1 MGYRIEGI
9 PCADEYVPPVS
20 LPKKMAPRTNR
31 KSTKFEATVWA
42 ITEVM
47 VQPLAKSR
55 PAEEIAPVSAFLLET
70 HSKMPDYMRLSFL
83 ILPLSFDHLSYP
95 IQGKPFHRSH
105 IRMELVGFRIE
116 RGRH

>member
-1 MGYRIEGI
+1 MGYRVEGI

-20 LPKKMAPRTNR
+20 LPKKMAPRTKR
-31 KSTKFEATVWA
+31 KSIKFEATVWA

-70 HSKMPDYMRLSFL
+70 HSKMPDYMSFSIRIITL
-83 ILPLSFDHLSYP
+83 LLDAWSYP
-95 IQGKPFHRSH
+95 INDTPFHS
-105 IRMELVGFRIE
+105 IQITQRIDQVDTW
-116 RGRH
+116 R

>member
-1 MGYRIEGI
+1 MGYRVEGI

-20 LPKKMAPRTNR
+20 LPKKMAPRTKR
-31 KSTKFEATVWA
+31 KSIKFEATVWA

-70 HSKMPDYMRLSFL
+70 HSKLPDYTSISIR
-83 ILPLSFDHLSYP
+83 ILPLLFDAWSYP
-95 IQGKPFHRSH
+95 IKVKPFHCLPLSQ
-105 IRMELVGFRIE
+105 LTKQASPWA
-116 RGRH
+116 

>member
-1 MGYRIEGI
+1 MGYRVEGI

-20 LPKKMAPRTNR
+20 LPKKMAPRTKR
-31 KSTKFEATVWA
+31 KSIKFEATVWA

-70 HSKMPDYMRLSFL
+70 HSKLPEIGRANVVTPCTNAHLVCRLLLENNTISRKSQWL
-83 ILPLSFDHLSYP
+83 QCIYLQEY
-95 IQGKPFHRSH
+95 Q
-105 IRMELVGFRIE
+105 
-116 RGRH
+116 